1 MALSFA
7 HALLPHVAIDASTV
21 YALTAGG
28 FLHSIP
34 LPDGA
39 TGQQSEVSS
48 APTDLNTGERVA
60 MRLADTAIVTDFPGA
75 APQIFALGS
84 GKRRALLQLLRVPDD
99 TLCRVSIPLPW

>member
-7 HALLPHVAIDASTV
+7 HTLLPHVAIDASTV

-39 TGQQSEVSS
+39 AGQQSEVSS
-48 APTDLNTGERVA
+48 ALTDLNTGERAA
-60 MRLADTAIVTDFPGA
+60 MRLADTAIVTEFPGGTQLFTSA
-75 APQIFALGS
+75 S
-84 GKRRALLQLLRVPDD
+84 GKRRALLQLLQKPDNA
-99 TLCRVSIPLPW
+99 L

>member
-7 HALLPHVAIDASTV
+7 HAVLPHVAIDASTV

-48 APTDLNTGERVA
+48 ALTDLNSGERAA
-60 MRLADTAIVTDFPGA
+60 MRLADIAIVTDFGV
-75 APQIFALGS
+75 QLRSLSSGL
-84 GKRRALLQLLRVPDD
+84 GKRRAVLQLLRIPDN
-99 TLCRVSIPLPW
+99 TPCRGSLSLP